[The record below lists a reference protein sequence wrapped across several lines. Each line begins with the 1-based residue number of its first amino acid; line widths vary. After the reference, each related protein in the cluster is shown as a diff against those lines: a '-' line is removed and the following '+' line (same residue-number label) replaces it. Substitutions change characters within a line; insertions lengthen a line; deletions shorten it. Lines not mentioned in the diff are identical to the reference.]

1 MVINMPVR
9 GCQFHGG
16 AKDEQGFLVFCGKP
30 VQPEYSYCSTHVNRV
45 YQRSTVS
52 YGPRVPVEAPVEAA
66 VEAVEV
72 AAAELERQAA

>member
-16 AKDEQGFLVFCGKP
+16 QKDEQGFLVFCGKP
-30 VQPEYSYCSTHVNRV
+30 VQPEYSYCSNHVRRI
-45 YQRSTVS
+45 YQRSNVS
-52 YGPRVPVEAPVEAA
+52 YGPRVPVEPSV

-72 AAAELERQAA
+72 ATPELEREAA